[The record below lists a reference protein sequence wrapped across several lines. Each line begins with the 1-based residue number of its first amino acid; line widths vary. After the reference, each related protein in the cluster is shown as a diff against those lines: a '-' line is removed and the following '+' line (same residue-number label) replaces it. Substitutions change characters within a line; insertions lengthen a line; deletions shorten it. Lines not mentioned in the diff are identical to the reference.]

1 MWGGVSEAGI
11 IGGMT
16 TVLFLMPQAPYPARQ
31 GTAIRNWGL
40 VKGLAVRGHAIH
52 VLCFGEAGGEIDP
65 VLIATCASVRV
76 MDTPMRS
83 QWARVR
89 VLLTTTEADLA
100 GRLASAA
107 FEAALAE
114 TLLAVRPDVVQVEG
128 LEMAR
133 YIGVVRRV
141 WPAARVVYDAHNAE
155 VLIQRRAWLTD
166 IRTPQRWLA
175 AGYSALQAGR
185 LARFERETLR
195 AVDAVVAVSAED
207 AATLRALAG
216 ADVQLAVAANGL
228 FLSEYAGVVGEVG
241 MGPAGVV
248 FTGKMDYRPNVDAVV
263 WFCEAIWPRVRAVMP
278 AARFYIVGQSPT
290 AAVRALG
297 SRPGVV
303 VTGAVA
309 DVKPYI
315 AGAAVYVAPLRMGGG
330 TRFKLLE
337 AMALGRAVVSTR
349 VGAEGF
355 AVMDGREVRLA
366 DEAGEFAGAVVA
378 VLRDD
383 EQRAGL
389 GARGRA
395 FVAAG
400 YDWGQIVPVVEGVW
414 QMTSGGQGGE
424 GSTTETLSH

>member
-1 MWGGVSEAGI
+1 
-11 IGGMT
+11 MT

-40 VKGLAVRGHAIH
+40 VKGLAARGHAIH
-52 VLCFGEAGGEIDP
+52 VVCFGAAGREVDP
-65 VLIATCASVRV
+65 VLAATCASVQV
-76 MDTPMRS
+76 VDTPMRS
-83 QWARVR
+83 KLARLR
-89 VLLTTTEADLA
+89 ALLTTTEADLA

-107 FEAALAE
+107 FEAALSE
-114 TLLAVRPDVVQVEG
+114 SLLAVRPDVVQVEG

-141 WPAARVVYDAHNAE
+141 WPKARVVYDAHNAE

-166 IRTPQRWLA
+166 VRNPRRWLA
-175 AGYSALQAGR
+175 AGYSAVQAGR

-195 AVDAVVAVSAED
+195 AVDGVVAVSAED
-207 AATLRALAG
+207 AATLRALVG
-216 ADVQLAVAANGL
+216 ADLRVVVAANGL
-228 FLSEYAGVVGEVG
+228 FLSEYAEVAGEAG

-263 WFCEAIWPRVRAVMP
+263 WFCEAIWPRVRAAIP
-278 AARFYIVGQSPT
+278 EARFYIVGQSPT
-290 AAVRALG
+290 AVVRALG

-349 VGAEGF
+349 IGAEGF
-355 AVMDGREVRLA
+355 AVMDGRELRLA
-366 DEAGEFAGAVVA
+366 DGAGDFAGAVVD
-378 VLRDD
+378 VLRDAD
-383 EQRAGL
+383 QRAGL
-389 GARGRA
+389 GERGRA

-400 YDWGQIVPVVEGVW
+400 YDWGQIVPVVEGGW
-414 QMTSGGQGGE
+414 G
-424 GSTTETLSH
+424 